1 MKYTTRVELHDAD
14 YSDYETLYEAMEKN
28 GFSRY
33 ITSDDGIKYH
43 LPEAEYDFSGSSR
56 SDVLALARIAAQ
68 TTKKSFAVLVTEGNA
83 RTWHGL
89 IKA

>member
-14 YSDYETLYEAMEKN
+14 YSDYETLHDAMKGK

-56 SDVLALARIAAQ
+56 ADVLALAKSAAQ
-68 TTKKSFAVLVTEGNA
+68 TTRKSFAVLVTESNA